1 MLFSVPRCWCYFLWL
16 DFDAVFCG
24 EILMLFSVAGETYG
38 TKEEGLL
45 AIATEHRLAAAA
57 QSHATCNGELDE
69 LEDRERT
76 GPKS

>member
-1 MLFSVPRCWCYFLWL
+1 
-16 DFDAVFCG
+16 
-24 EILMLFSVAGETYG
+24 MLFSVAGETYG

-69 LEDRERT
+69 LENRERT
-76 GPKS
+76 DPKS